1 MDTIHGAKR
10 PSFGSQDARRWRVQV
25 SKGILADLVTVELM
39 DVSSAIIAQSSLLVA
54 KSLNAAHE
62 AQCTLNDVHCGD
74 ESKWVEFQLRL
85 AEPLI
90 QLFQSVVQ
98 FSSKFS
104 IWTTFL
110 QARPPLCV
118 PEFSLHSTRL
128 GEAAAC
134 TGRPL
139 SLVHNAVCF
148 SSTKLQ
154 LIAVKCQLGCCNRK
168 AIFGLH
174 DKRSQFYFEMEQER
188 SFSTKTFLNS
198 KLKYSVQACRSLRR
212 LKKQNF
218 KSNPS
223 CPLQLC
229 MISHNTGLLFSVDYE
244 VEAIDNEDGQI
255 CATYPLKM
263 LFLKG
268 LKGEEAV
275 QSTSILREP
284 LQHGARF
291 GRVRTRF
298 PMPVILYRGR
308 NICRSSSLTMR
319 LEALVQTTH
328 NSIRDTLSYADGSG
342 TVTSPEQGA
351 NLQEPSDSNEMAEL
365 LQTLQSD
372 TSTAMDKHR
381 LADITLIRTL
391 KVSHIADLML
401 ENSKKFMGV
410 AVCSSEKNDS
420 YKRYADF
427 TLLVLPYPGV
437 EFFRHFNPIEPQL
450 ASSLHFDWS
459 NWPPVNRPP
468 GSLSY
473 DHELICNWD
482 SVTITQ
488 NYLKTMLYS
497 LGDSTCNGLLVHCI
511 SGWDRTPLF
520 VSLLRLSL
528 WADGEIHQSLTAEQM
543 LYLTVAYDWMLFRHQ
558 LVLRQMHSEDI
569 FAFCFY
575 FLEHITSADY
585 SMHTITNRIGN
596 GSCITSIPHPAP
608 VYRPSILS
616 FVSSDEDYSANGS
629 YPSSSANPSQA
640 YSTIKAK
647 SSKSIS
653 TPSKKKSRD
662 TKNASSNDS
671 FGSQPSNSS
680 SKPKS
685 FLDGLIISSYHGNSK
700 LEEAMA
706 GHQLQDIV
714 YRNTD
719 DEMDED
725 FSPASSYED
734 RSDDSPSSSFQSLSF
749 GDMPRAPPPSFIDSP
764 HIQSS
769 PISPSLHIPTDD
781 IMPHPL
787 DGDTAGQSP
796 LTPADAS
803 LNPAIALRKERLD
816 AVRNAFIKQYHAT
829 MQPFFAA
836 KRATAPSGLWKWL
849 PTFGLS
855 GSADSLKR
863 H

>member
-1 MDTIHGAKR
+1 MLNCG
-10 PSFGSQDARRWRVQV
+10 PLFV
-25 SKGILADLVTVELM
+25 S
-39 DVSSAIIAQSSLLVA
+39 
-54 KSLNAAHE
+54 
-62 AQCTLNDVHCGD
+62 
-74 ESKWVEFQLRL
+74 
-85 AEPLI
+85 
-90 QLFQSVVQ
+90 
-98 FSSKFS
+98 
-104 IWTTFL
+104 
-110 QARPPLCV
+110 
-118 PEFSLHSTRL
+118 EFSLRATRL
-128 GEAAAC
+128 GGTAAC

-139 SLVHNAVCF
+139 SLVQDAVCF
-148 SSTKLQ
+148 SSPNIQLVAVECKL
-154 LIAVKCQLGCCNRK
+154 GRCNRK

-174 DKRSQFYFEMEQER
+174 GKRCEFYFEMEQER
-188 SFSTKTFLNS
+188 PFSTKTFFNYALES
-198 KLKYSVQACRSLRR
+198 AARAYTRHRKA
-212 LKKQNF
+212 KKQNAN
-218 KSNPS
+218 SNPL
-223 CPLQLC
+223 PVLQLC
-229 MISHNTGLLFSVDYE
+229 MITHNTSLLFGVDYE

-263 LFLKG
+263 YFLKG
-268 LKGEEAV
+268 LKGEEVV

-328 NSIRDTLSYADGSG
+328 NSIRDTLSYSEGSG
-342 TVTSPEQGA
+342 SLTSPEQGA
-351 NLQEPSDSNEMAEL
+351 NLQEASDSNEMAEL
-365 LQTLQSD
+365 VQTLQSD

-391 KVSHIADLML
+391 RVSHIADLML

-437 EFFRHFNPIEPQL
+437 EFFKHFNPSEPSL
-450 ASSLHFDWS
+450 ANSLHFDWS
-459 NWPPVNRPP
+459 GWPPVNRPP

-473 DHELICNWD
+473 DHELICSWD

-585 SMHTITNRIGN
+585 SMHTITHRIGN
-596 GSCITSIPHPAP
+596 GSCFTSIPHPAP

-616 FVSSDEDYSANGS
+616 FVASDEDYSANGG
-629 YPSSSANPSQA
+629 YPSSSSSAAPSQA

-647 SSKSIS
+647 SSKSMS
-653 TPSKKKSRD
+653 TPSKKKSRSN
-662 TKNASSNDS
+662 KESSSNDS
-671 FGSQPSNSS
+671 FGLQAPNSKS
-680 SKPKS
+680 SKS

-700 LEEAMA
+700 LEEAMG

-734 RSDDSPSSSFQSLSF
+734 RSDDSPSSSFQPISF
-749 GDMPRAPPPSFIDSP
+749 GDMPPAPPPSFIDSP

-769 PISPSLHIPTDD
+769 PISPSSSHMPSEYV
-781 IMPHPL
+781 MPHPL
-787 DGDTAGQSP
+787 DGENIGRSP
-796 LTPADAS
+796 LTPSDPS
-803 LNPAIALRKERLD
+803 TNPAIALRKERLD
-816 AVRNAFIKQYHAT
+816 AVRIAFIKHYHST

-836 KRATAPSGLWKWL
+836 KRASAPSGLWKWL